1 MQKNFYNGI
10 DELTGDLLNL
20 PPKRA
25 KELLSIL
32 EDINKKYKNPIV
44 NKMCNTLNIHT
55 IYTTGLNVLK
65 YYDE

>member
-1 MQKNFYNGI
+1 MQKNFYNDI

-25 KELLSIL
+25 KELLTIL

-44 NKMCNTLNIHT
+44 NKMCNTLNIYT